1 MHNIKDIRKDI
12 DNFKNTIKNRNV
24 DVDFD
29 QILNLDEENRKLIQE
44 KEKLEMEKKSI
55 SKSKDETLFEK
66 SKEISNKIDDLSKN
80 QKNVKDQLDQILS
93 NIPNLPLNDVPVGKD
108 ENSNKEV
115 VKSGKIKEMSFKP
128 KSHYEI
134 GEKLNMLDFDL
145 ATKTTGSRFVFVKDK
160 LASLERAIS
169 NFMID
174 THVNN
179 NGYTEISPPLMATD
193 NTMFGTGQLPK
204 FENDQFEIKFD
215 DKNDRKFLIPT
226 AEVILTNM
234 VKNQILN
241 LKSLPMRLVAST
253 PCFRKEAGSYGKDT
267 KGMIR
272 QHQFYKVEL
281 VSIVENNKCIEELE
295 RMTNCA
301 TKILDDLQLPYRKII
316 LSTGDMGFS
325 AEKTY
330 DIEVWLPSENKYREI
345 SSCSSCGTF
354 QAKRMKARY
363 KNNNNENEFV
373 GTLNGRLVASTP
385 CFRKEAGSY
394 GKDTKGMIRQH
405 QFYKVELVSIV
416 ENNKCIEEL
425 ERMTNCATKILDD
438 LQLPYRKII
447 LSTGDMGFSAEKTYD
462 IEVWLPSE
470 NKYREISSCS
480 SCGTFQAKRMKAR
493 YKNNNNENEFVGTL
507 NGSGLA
513 VGRTLIAI
521 LENYQTEDGSIIIP
535 EKLRPY
541 MNNMEKIGIN

>member
-1 MHNIKDIRKDI
+1 MHNIKDIRN
-12 DNFKNTIKNRNV
+12 NFEDFKKSIKHRNFEVSLDEIIELDQKNRN
-24 DVDFD
+24 
-29 QILNLDEENRKLIQE
+29 IIQD

-55 SKSKDETLFEK
+55 SKSKDESLFKK
-66 SKEISNKIDDLSKN
+66 SKEISIKIDELSKK
-80 QKNVKDQLDQILS
+80 QKIVKDKLDNILS
-93 NIPNLPLNDVPVGKD
+93 SIPNIPLSDVPLGKD
-108 ENSNKEV
+108 ENDNKEV
-115 VKSGKIKEMSFKP
+115 IKVGNINKFSFKP

-174 THVNN
+174 THTKN

-215 DKNDRKFLIPT
+215 DKTDRKFLIPT

-241 LKSLPMRLVAST
+241 LNSLPMRLVAST

-281 VSIVENNKCIEELE
+281 VSIVEKDKCLDELE

-301 TKILDDLQLPYRKII
+301 TKILDDLKLPYRKVI

-330 DIEVWLPSENKYREI
+330 DIEVWLPSEEKYREI

-354 QAKRMKARY
+354 QAMRMKARY
-363 KNNNNENEFV
+363 KN
-373 GTLNGRLVASTP
+373 
-385 CFRKEAGSY
+385 
-394 GKDTKGMIRQH
+394 
-405 QFYKVELVSIV
+405 
-416 ENNKCIEEL
+416 
-425 ERMTNCATKILDD
+425 
-438 LQLPYRKII
+438 
-447 LSTGDMGFSAEKTYD
+447 
-462 IEVWLPSE
+462 
-470 NKYREISSCS
+470 
-480 SCGTFQAKRMKAR
+480 
-493 YKNNNNENEFVGTL
+493 KNNNTEFVGTL

-521 LENYQTEDGSIIIP
+521 LENYQTENGSIIIP
-535 EKLRPY
+535 DVLKPY
-541 MNNMEKIGIN
+541 MGNIDKISVN

>member
-66 SKEISNKIDDLSKN
+66 SKEISNKIDNLSKN
-80 QKNVKDQLDQILS
+80 QKSVKDQLDQILS

-115 VKSGKIKEMSFKP
+115 VKSGEIKEMSFKP

-373 GTLNGRLVASTP
+373 GTLNG
-385 CFRKEAGSY
+385 
-394 GKDTKGMIRQH
+394 
-405 QFYKVELVSIV
+405 
-416 ENNKCIEEL
+416 
-425 ERMTNCATKILDD
+425 
-438 LQLPYRKII
+438 
-447 LSTGDMGFSAEKTYD
+447 
-462 IEVWLPSE
+462 
-470 NKYREISSCS
+470 
-480 SCGTFQAKRMKAR
+480 
-493 YKNNNNENEFVGTL
+493 
-507 NGSGLA
+507 SGLA